1 MEELE
6 SILGKENIKYNEP
19 MSKHTTFKVGGNA
32 DIFAVVDSIPKL
44 EKILELNKKITV
56 IGNGSNV
63 LVKDSGIRGLVIKYI
78 ANDYKIEENYV
89 TASSGITNAKLA
101 NILLKNELSGFE
113 FAAGIPGTLGGAIV
127 MNAGAYGREMK
138 DVIIETKY
146 LDLETKEMK
155 NIKLEEHNFSYR
167 KSIFQNLESVI
178 LQTTLRLEKGNYEG
192 IKLKME
198 EYAKKRRISQPLELP
213 NAGSTFK
220 RTNENIT
227 AKLIDE
233 AGLKGYSIGGAEV
246 STKHAGFVVNKG
258 NATAKD
264 IIDLIEHVQKVVYEK
279 FGKNIEPEIKII
291 GE

>member
-6 SILGKENIKYNEP
+6 SILGKENIRYNEP

-32 DIFAVVDSIPKL
+32 DIFALVDSVQKL
-44 EKILELNKKITV
+44 EKILMLDKKITV
-56 IGNGSNV
+56 IGNGSNI

-78 ANDYKIEENYV
+78 ANDYKVKGNYV
-89 TASSGITNAKLA
+89 IASSGITNAKLA
-101 NILLKNELSGFE
+101 NILLKNELTGFE

-127 MNAGAYGREMK
+127 MNAGAYGKEIK

-146 LDLETKEMK
+146 LSLETKE
-155 NIKLEEHNFSYR
+155 IKKINLEEHNFNYR
-167 KSIFQNLESVI
+167 KSIFQKLESII
-178 LQTTLRLEKGNYEG
+178 LESTLKLEKGNYEE
-192 IKLKME
+192 INKKME

-264 IIDLIEHVQKVVYEK
+264 IVDLIEYVQKVVYKK

>member
-32 DIFAVVDSIPKL
+32 DVFAVVDSLEKL
-44 EKILELNKKITV
+44 EKILKLEQKITV
-56 IGNGSNV
+56 IGNGSNI
-63 LVKDSGIRGLVIKYI
+63 LVKDAGIRGIVIKYT

-127 MNAGAYGREMK
+127 MNAGAYGREIK
-138 DVIIETKY
+138 ELITETKY
-146 LDLETKEMK
+146 VDMQTKE
-155 NIKLEEHNFSYR
+155 IKTISVSEHKFDYR
-167 KSIFQNLESVI
+167 KSIFQTMESIILE
-178 LQTTLRLEKGNYEG
+178 TTLKLEKGKYDE
-192 IKLKME
+192 IQSKME
-198 EYAKKRRISQPLELP
+198 EYAKKRRISQPLEMP

-220 RTNENIT
+220 RTGENVT

-233 AGLKGYSIGGAEV
+233 AGLKGYRIGGAEV

-258 NATAKD
+258 DATAKD
-264 IIDLIEHVQKVVYEK
+264 ILDLIDHIQKVVYEK